1 MKPQLLYLLI
11 LEVSGQIFDKVI
23 ACKINS
29 SDIYDVEK
37 PISFKKRKQEN
48 VIQSGEKFSTLLIKA
63 QCKIHF
69 IFFMKIIVNLLKIS

>member
-1 MKPQLLYLLI
+1 MKPQYLLI

-37 PISFKKRKQEN
+37 PISFKKQKQEN

-63 QCKIHF
+63 QCKVHF

>member
-1 MKPQLLYLLI
+1 MKPQYLLI

-37 PISFKKRKQEN
+37 PISFKK
-48 VIQSGEKFSTLLIKA
+48 
-63 QCKIHF
+63 
-69 IFFMKIIVNLLKIS
+69 

>member
-1 MKPQLLYLLI
+1 MKPQYLLI

-37 PISFKKRKQEN
+37 PISFKKQKQEN
-48 VIQSGEKFSTLLIKA
+48 VIQSGEKFST
-63 QCKIHF
+63 F
-69 IFFMKIIVNLLKIS
+69 N